1 MVLERT
7 MKQKMILLS
16 KQYPVITVTGP
27 RQSGKTTLCRMAF
40 PDKAY
45 VSLEDPDK
53 RRLANEDP
61 RSFLDRLPNGGIIDE
76 IQRVPDLLSYIQTRV
91 DEANKEGIYVLT
103 GSHQFLLLDSVT
115 QSLAGRTALL
125 KLLPFSFTEA
135 YARSQRGTVSLDTL
149 LYTGFYPRIYDKRLN
164 PTESHAN
171 YVATYVERDA
181 RALINVKN
189 LSQFEK
195 FLKLCASRTGQIL
208 NLNSLGNECGIT
220 HNTARSWLSVLEAS
234 YLVYL
239 LRPHYKNFKKRLIK
253 SPKLYFLDVGLA
265 AYLLDIFDGRHM
277 VNHPLKGAL
286 FETFI
291 VSELIKARFN
301 RGLPDNLYYF
311 RDNIGNEVDILLD
324 FGSAVIPVEIK
335 SGMTLSSDSFKGL
348 RYYKKIAG
356 ETTPASILF
365 YGGNDSYREGDTE
378 VTSFNEF
385 DRVEKLVTVGV

>member
-149 LYTGFYPRIYDKRLN
+149 LYTGFYPRIYDKKLN

-378 VTSFNEF
+378 VTFFNEF